1 MRHQDTTHQKI
12 WPPSMLQA
20 HTVENNDR
28 HKYSHTQKKKKRPAH
43 KLSHT
48 QIKKRKM
55 ASKKRHQLWLKF
67 GKLGL
72 ISLLL
77 FAKRRNSVEDGFK
90 QIEGG
95 RGEGGGAKPPPKKQN
110 THPLSNFCFYMLWCK
125 WTCKQQETMPGT
137 QLNWLF
143 DSLLPASILSHC
155 VQVKKE
161 KRKKKKPQTNQCR
174 GLARACTWLIDL
186 HTWIRPGA
194 RGGDS
199 RQSPPLIWT
208 SRD

>member
-1 MRHQDTTHQKI
+1 MIEVWKTRSDFTPLVCQET
-12 WPPSMLQA
+12 
-20 HTVENNDR
+20 
-28 HKYSHTQKKKKRPAH
+28 
-43 KLSHT
+43 KLSWRWVQT
-48 QIKKRKM
+48 D
-55 ASKKRHQLWLKF
+55 W
-67 GKLGL
+67 GG
-72 ISLLL
+72 
-77 FAKRRNSVEDGFK
+77 
-90 QIEGG
+90 EGG
-95 RGEGGGAKPPPKKQN
+95 RGGATPPQKKQN

-161 KRKKKKPQTNQCR
+161 KRKKKPQTNQCR